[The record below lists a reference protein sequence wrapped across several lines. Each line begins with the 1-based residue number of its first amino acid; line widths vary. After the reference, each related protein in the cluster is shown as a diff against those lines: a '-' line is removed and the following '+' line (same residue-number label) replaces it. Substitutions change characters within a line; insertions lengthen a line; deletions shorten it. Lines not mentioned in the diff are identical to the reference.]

1 MDLGL
6 EVGSFLRVRGGSL
19 ALGKKMLRW
28 GGLEGCWGGRR
39 PAEATIWAGRDVA
52 GVPPAGGDG
61 GKFNRRRGNIGGRPV
76 RRE

>member
-28 GGLEGCWGGRR
+28 GGLEGCWCGRG
-39 PAEATIWAGRDVA
+39 PAEAAIWARRDVA
-52 GVPPAGGDG
+52 GVPPVGGDG
-61 GKFNRRRGNIGGRPV
+61 GKFNRRRGNIGGRLV
-76 RRE
+76 QWE